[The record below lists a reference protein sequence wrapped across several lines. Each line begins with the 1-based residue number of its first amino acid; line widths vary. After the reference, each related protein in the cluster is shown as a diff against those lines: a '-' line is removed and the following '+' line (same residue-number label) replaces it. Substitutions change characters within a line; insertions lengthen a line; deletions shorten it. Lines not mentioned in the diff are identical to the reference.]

1 MEDFFYISE
10 NSKTKI
16 LDNVIS
22 LSTGRLKKYGNYDF
36 LKSIQVITPT
46 KKGELGTKELNKL
59 LQEKINPYQEE
70 KKEKKYGDIIFR
82 ENDRIMQIKNNYD
95 IYWEKNND
103 EVEYGSGVFNGEFG
117 TIIKIKFDDEKVA
130 WYQYTDLDQ
139 IEHAYAITVHKAQRK

>member
-82 ENDRIMQIKNNYD
+82 ENDRIMQIK
-95 IYWEKNND
+95 
-103 EVEYGSGVFNGEFG
+103 
-117 TIIKIKFDDEKVA
+117 
-130 WYQYTDLDQ
+130 
-139 IEHAYAITVHKAQRK
+139 

>member
-1 MEDFFYISE
+1 MSANCSSTEYEKDILEDFFYISE

-59 LQEKINPYQEE
+59 LQEKINPYQQH
-70 KKEKKYGDIIFR
+70 
-82 ENDRIMQIKNNYD
+82 RILFLRYLSYSLLN
-95 IYWEKNND
+95 
-103 EVEYGSGVFNGEFG
+103 
-117 TIIKIKFDDEKVA
+117 
-130 WYQYTDLDQ
+130 L
-139 IEHAYAITVHKAQRK
+139 